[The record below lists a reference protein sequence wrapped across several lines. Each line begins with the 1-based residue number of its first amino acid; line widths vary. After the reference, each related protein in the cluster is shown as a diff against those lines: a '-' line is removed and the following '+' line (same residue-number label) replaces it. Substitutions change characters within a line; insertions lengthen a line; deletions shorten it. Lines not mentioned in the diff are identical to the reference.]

1 MEFLTTI
8 KKGEKNEAMFKVDE
22 ACMSFGRYCFH
33 CAIGAASI
41 ACRRGNIENPV
52 GLSPRRSFHGPAE
65 GVCRRRR
72 EKQQWTAYG
81 EGLRGPGDRA
91 HGTAVRR
98 DPPPPPPTKRG
109 VVQMLQGAG
118 VIWQGIMPAS
128 NIEFGLPMAYR
139 IKGVTDFEE
148 QARIVREFFYKDGF
162 AELLRKEYAKH
173 GLYLLDIH
181 TYGPVP
187 FVLATKPYKTCDDL
201 KGKKIRTDGLNH
213 AFHGGVGMQG
223 ASISGLETYMAL
235 KLGTVDAA
243 EWDVSAV
250 TGLKWHEVA
259 PYWIR
264 GFENDQCLGHI
275 LVNLKTWNGLS
286 PENKKA
292 LEAAGEAYWHA
303 TVKGY
308 KQEME
313 AVQGLIQEGKLTEIW
328 LDQPCQDAY
337 AKVAHELWDQAAKED
352 ETSAELVGILKK
364 WHGIK

>member
-1 MEFLTTI
+1 MLHSRLKRLAGLSVVIVFAVLLALHPISAPAETLKIQSTFPHGDLSMDLL
-8 KKGEKNEAMFKVDE
+8 KDFAAAAEKNSNGQLTVKVFADPE
-22 ACMSFGRYCFH
+22 IVPMEQLFG
-33 CAIGAASI
+33 A
-41 ACRRGNIENPV
+41 
-52 GLSPRRSFHGPAE
+52 
-65 GVCRRRR
+65 
-72 EKQQWTAYG
+72 
-81 EGLRGPGDRA
+81 
-91 HGTAVRR
+91 
-98 DPPPPPPTKRG
+98 TKRG

-128 NIEFGLPMAYR
+128 NIEFGLPMAYK
-139 IKGVTDFEE
+139 IKGVTDFDE
-148 QARIVREFFYKDGF
+148 QARIIREFFYKDGF

-264 GFENDQCLGHI
+264 GFENDQCIGHI
-275 LVNLKTWNGLS
+275 LVNMDTWNGLS

-292 LEAAGEAYWHA
+292 LEAAGEAYWYA
-303 TVKGY
+303 TVEGY
-308 KQEME
+308 KREMA
-313 AVQGLIQEGKLTEIW
+313 AVQELIKEKKLTEVW

-337 AKVAHELWDQAAKED
+337 VKVAHELWDQAAKED
-352 ETSAELVGILKK
+352 ETSAQLVEILKK

>member
-1 MEFLTTI
+1 MRLCSRLMRLACLSVVIVFTALLALHPLPAAAETLKIQSAFPHGDLSMDLLKEFAAAA
-8 KKGEKNEAMFKVDE
+8 EKNSNGQLTVKVFADPE
-22 ACMSFGRYCFH
+22 IVPMEQLFG
-33 CAIGAASI
+33 A
-41 ACRRGNIENPV
+41 
-52 GLSPRRSFHGPAE
+52 
-65 GVCRRRR
+65 
-72 EKQQWTAYG
+72 
-81 EGLRGPGDRA
+81 
-91 HGTAVRR
+91 
-98 DPPPPPPTKRG
+98 TKRG

-275 LVNLKTWNGLS
+275 LVNLKTWNELS

>member
-1 MEFLTTI
+1 MLHSRWMRVAGLAVFIVFTGLLALPPSSVASETLKIQSTFPHGDLSMDLLKEFAAAAAKNSNGQLKVRVFADPEIVPMEQL
-8 KKGEKNEAMFKVDE
+8 
-22 ACMSFGRYCFH
+22 FG
-33 CAIGAASI
+33 A
-41 ACRRGNIENPV
+41 
-52 GLSPRRSFHGPAE
+52 
-65 GVCRRRR
+65 
-72 EKQQWTAYG
+72 
-81 EGLRGPGDRA
+81 
-91 HGTAVRR
+91 
-98 DPPPPPPTKRG
+98 TKRG

-128 NIEFGLPMAYR
+128 NIEFGLPLAYK
-139 IKGVTDFEE
+139 IKGVSDFDE
-148 QARIVREFFYKDGF
+148 QARIVREFFFKDGF

-286 PENKKA
+286 PEMKKA

-313 AVQGLIQEGKLTEIW
+313 AVQGLIKEKKLTEVW

-337 AKVAHELWDQAAKED
+337 AKVAHELWDQAAKEG
-352 ETSAELVGILKK
+352 ETSARLVEILKK
-364 WHGIK
+364 WHGIE